1 MQGRCWCVSALTC
14 SIPYMASN
22 SAPSAATVA
31 RRAKAAA
38 ALRAQA
44 HAAHKAEADLEEYR
58 EVLASRDDRVRAAHE
73 AGVNIRQIHL
83 LSGLS
88 RSLIYQIIEPP
99 EPEPKP
105 KPKPARRGK

>member
-1 MQGRCWCVSALTC
+1 
-14 SIPYMASN
+14 MASD
-22 SAPSAATVA
+22 SDHSETPAA

-38 ALRAQA
+38 VR
-44 HAAHKAEADLEEYR
+44 KAEAGLEEYR
-58 EVLASRDDRVRAAHE
+58 EVLASRDGRVRAAHE

-105 KPKPARRGK
+105 KPPRRRK